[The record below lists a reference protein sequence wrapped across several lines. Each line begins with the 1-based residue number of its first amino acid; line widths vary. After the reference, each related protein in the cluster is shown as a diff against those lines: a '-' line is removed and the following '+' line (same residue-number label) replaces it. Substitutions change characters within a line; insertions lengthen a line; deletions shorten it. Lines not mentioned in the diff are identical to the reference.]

1 MRKRFVI
8 VGLGNFGSSAARALF
23 ELGHEVIAV
32 DIDSEAVDAV
42 AEFTTRA
49 AVLDGSRREALKQIG
64 ASKADAGIV
73 STGQNLSATVLAA
86 IAFRDLEIPEV
97 YAKVTSDEH
106 ARVMQRL
113 GATETIFPEREAAQ
127 NLAARL
133 ASRQVIDYV
142 SLGSGIAIQEMAV
155 PDSWQG
161 KSLRDLDV
169 RSRHEISVI
178 AVHDVL
184 ADAFHLPP
192 DPDAL
197 LKQSDT
203 LLISGSATALEK
215 ASEIE

>member
-8 VGLGNFGSSAARALF
+8 VGLGNFGSAAARALY
-23 ELGHEVIAV
+23 EQGHEIVAV
-32 DIDSEAVDAV
+32 DVDPDAVDEV

-49 AVLDGSRREALKQIG
+49 AVLDGSRREALKQLG
-64 ASKADAGIV
+64 AAKADVGIV
-73 STGQNLSATVLAA
+73 STGHNLSATVLATM
-86 IAFRDLEIPEV
+86 AFRDLEVREV

-106 ARVMQRL
+106 ARVMRRL
-113 GATETIFPEREAAQ
+113 GVTETIFPEREAAQ

-133 ASRQVIDYV
+133 ASGQVIDYV

-169 RSRHEISVI
+169 RSRHELSVI

-184 ADAFHLPP
+184 TDAFHLPP
-192 DPDAL
+192 DPDAP

-203 LLISGSATALEK
+203 LLITGSAPALEK
-215 ASEIE
+215 ISEIK

>member
-1 MRKRFVI
+1 MAKRFVI
-8 VGLGNFGSSAARALF
+8 VGLGNFGSAAARALF
-23 ELGHEVIAV
+23 EHGNEVIAV
-32 DIDSEAVDAV
+32 DVDSQAVDAV

-49 AVLDGSRREALKQIG
+49 AVLDGSRRDALKQVG

-73 STGQNLSATVLAA
+73 STGHNLSATVLAA
-86 IAFRDLEIPEV
+86 MAFRDLEIPEI

-106 ARVMQRL
+106 ARVMRRL

-161 KSLRDLDV
+161 KSLRALDV
-169 RSRHEISVI
+169 RRRFEISVI

-184 ADAFHLPP
+184 TDAFQLPP

-197 LKQSDT
+197 LKPSDT
-203 LLISGSATALEK
+203 LLITGSAAALEK
-215 ASEIE
+215 VTDIE